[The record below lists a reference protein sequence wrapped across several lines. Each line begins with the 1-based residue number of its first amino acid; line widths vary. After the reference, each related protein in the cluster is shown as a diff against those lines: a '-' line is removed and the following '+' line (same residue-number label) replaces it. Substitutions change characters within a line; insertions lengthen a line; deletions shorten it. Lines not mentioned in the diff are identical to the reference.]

1 MRDKL
6 VSRKCKPCEV
16 GAKPLKGEQVAEQ
29 ARELGG
35 KWRII
40 EDHHL
45 EKDFR
50 FKDFKEALAFVN
62 RVGEIAEQEGHH
74 PEICF
79 TWGKAR
85 LKIWTHKVDGL
96 TENDF
101 ILAAKADRA
110 T

>member
-1 MRDKL
+1 MSDKL
-6 VSRKCKPCEV
+6 VSRKCKPCEA
-16 GAKPLKGEQVAEQ
+16 GAKPLKSEQITEQ

-35 KWRII
+35 QWRII

-79 TWGKAR
+79 TWGKVR
-85 LKIWTHKVDGL
+85 VKIWTHKVDGL